1 MGAKS
6 HRGRRRYRCRRW
18 PRFTGRAY
26 AARSTRDLTRWAQT
40 TPPRRP
46 PRPPRRSAPPQVP
59 APRRPP
65 RPPRRSAPPQ
75 VPAPRRPPRPPRRS
89 APPPVPPPRRPPRPP
104 RRSQRPAPPPRSPY
118 QAPPA
123 LPRPAPGT
131 QTSLLSHLLSSRS
144 GGLGAPAARAARRR
158 DLSWRE
164 SLRPSPPL
172 LARPRSRVPTPTLG
186 RWPRVAATGA
196 GDAPL
201 PGKDRFD
208 LPGETINRR
217 LPSRPARTAIAS
229 GSSKRPVP
237 QPRDKAD
244 ATAGRVDAE
253 PPAAPKQAPKPGTA
267 ARRRARLGKH
277 LRSFSSIDVLLSRGV
292 STRCWPPPALDDYF
306 SLWRSPAYSRGVEIA
321 RLAADPR
328 PAGGA
333 AAGAR

>member
-1 MGAKS
+1 MPALA
-6 HRGRRRYRCRRW
+6 
-18 PRFTGRAY
+18 RFTGRAY

-46 PRPPRRSAPPQVP
+46 PRPPRRSAPP
-59 APRRPP
+59 R
-65 RPPRRSAPPQ
+65 
-75 VPAPRRPPRPPRRS
+75 
-89 APPPVPPPRRPPRPP
+89 VPPPRRPPRPP
-104 RRSQRPAPPPRSPY
+104 PRARRPAPPPRSPY

-123 LPRPAPGT
+123 LPRPAPRT

-201 PGKDRFD
+201 PGKARFD

-217 LPSRPARTAIAS
+217 PPSRPARTAIAS

-306 SLWRSPAYSRGVEIA
+306 SLWRSPGVLPRRRNRAACSRSQA
-321 RLAADPR
+321 RRRRGRRRAVIRRRGGPPERLVAD
-328 PAGGA
+328 G
-333 AAGAR
+333 